1 VICIGNCIVDETRC
15 AAYEEIRGRQPGQ
28 RLRSRVSP
36 VRDES
41 GKVVA
46 YLMVVCDI
54 TETVAHERE
63 INRRRQAARFGEL
76 AASLA
81 HEIKKTSYG
90 YSGYRRH
97 SDSTAQSE

>member
-1 VICIGNCIVDETRC
+1 
-15 AAYEEIRGRQPGQ
+15 
-28 RLRSRVSP
+28 
-36 VRDES
+36 
-41 GKVVA
+41 
-46 YLMVVCDI
+46 
-54 TETVAHERE
+54 VAHERE